1 MKRPIT
7 VEVAGQRF
15 TFRTDADAD
24 YVEDLAR
31 TVNGH
36 LEDARKGS
44 RQVNTQSLAIMA
56 AMHLA
61 DELAKSR
68 AELAAFKSTVRER
81 GKKLLALLEKGAA

>member
-15 TFRTDADAD
+15 TLRTDADTD
-24 YVEDLAR
+24 YVERLAR
-31 TVNGH
+31 TVTER
-36 LEDARKGS
+36 LEEARKGS
-44 RQVNTQSLAIMA
+44 RQVNTQALAILA

-68 AELAAFKSTVRER
+68 AELAAFKATVRER
-81 GKKLLALLEKGAA
+81 GRKLLALLEKGAA